1 MHPGHKM
8 SYFREQ
14 KWEPE
19 WIDRCYDIVHEI
31 WNEQYKPAPVTR
43 MPEKQ
48 VSLLIP

>member
-8 SYFREQ
+8 SYFWEQ
-14 KWEPE
+14 KWELE